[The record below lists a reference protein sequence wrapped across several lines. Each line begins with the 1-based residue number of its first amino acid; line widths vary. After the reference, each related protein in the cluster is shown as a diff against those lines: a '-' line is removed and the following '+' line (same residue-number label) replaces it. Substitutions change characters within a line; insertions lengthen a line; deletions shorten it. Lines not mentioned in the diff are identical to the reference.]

1 MNRKIHKFKI
11 ILTLSPTSK
20 LQKTRINPVI
30 DFSMHSTERL
40 KFQLFINGEYGMNRF
55 KKKLILILPFY

>member
-1 MNRKIHKFKI
+1 M
-11 ILTLSPTSK
+11 LTLSPTSK

-40 KFQLFINGEYGMNRF
+40 KFQLFKNGEYGMNRF
-55 KKKLILILPFY
+55 KKKQKN

>member
-1 MNRKIHKFKI
+1 M
-11 ILTLSPTSK
+11 LTLSPTSK

-40 KFQLFINGEYGMNRF
+40 KFQLFKNGEYGMNRF
-55 KKKLILILPFY
+55 KKKIIIIHVLILPFY